1 MMQNFFWLP
10 LAAGSAVFAAL
21 VAIFGKIGVLTVDPN
36 TATLLRAVV
45 MAIFLLVVVAATGKF
60 GVVSQATSKDWLWI
74 ILSGLAGAIS
84 WLFYFWALKFGPAAR
99 VATIDRMSLVLVA
112 LFAALFLG
120 EKFSWLSVV
129 GVGLVVA
136 GAYLL
141 SFK

>member
-1 MMQNFFWLP
+1 MQNFFWLP
-10 LAAGSAVFAAL
+10 LAAASAVFAAL
-21 VAIFGKIGVLTVDPN
+21 VAIFGKIGVLTIDPN

-60 GVVSQATSKDWLWI
+60 GTVSTATSKDWLWI

-99 VATIDRMSLVLVA
+99 VATIDRMSLVFVA

-120 EKFSWLSVV
+120 EKFSWLSAV

-141 SFK
+141 RFK